1 MPKRQSPRDQLR
13 DSWRK
18 KAQALPAGGRLEFE
32 AHDDHVWLH
41 IVQLPPEMRGGH
53 GTRLMAEL
61 LAVADQVGLPVS
73 LTADPTDSGVGDPGV
88 YDLVRWYSK
97 FGFKLYALDN
107 DRVALMERLPGSRS
121 ATPEKL
127 LAEYRRA
134 LPAMSPEAFE
144 AWEEDQLR
152 KLGIEPPREEVVSVG
167 PAPRRSF

>member
-18 KAQALPAGGRLEFE
+18 KAQSLPAGGRLEFE

-41 IVQLPPEMRGGH
+41 IVQLPPEARGGS

-73 LTADPTDSGVGDPGV
+73 LTADPTDQGPGDPGV

-121 ATPEKL
+121 STPEKL
-127 LAEYRRA
+127 LADYRRA

-152 KLGIEPPREEVVSVG
+152 KLGIVPAAEERIPSPAVS
-167 PAPRRSF
+167 RRTF